1 MYVCLLRVCPSP
13 SSSLASATSSVEELP
28 GIFSRE
34 RKVPWNT
41 AQQLYDVGY
50 VVYRG
55 ERDGGKRGKERMPR
69 EEGERKENRDRQ
81 CRINGKRGIDKEVTC
96 KEG

>member
-1 MYVCLLRVCPSP
+1 MCPSP
-13 SSSLASATSSVEELP
+13 ISSLVSATSSVEELP

-55 ERDGGKRGKERMPR
+55 EREERGKGKGRRMPR
-69 EEGERKENRDRQ
+69 GGRNGGAKERKDR
-81 CRINGKRGIDKEVTC
+81 DKEEEV
-96 KEG
+96 

>member
-1 MYVCLLRVCPSP
+1 MCPSP
-13 SSSLASATSSVEELP
+13 TSSLASATSSVEELP

-34 RKVPWNT
+34 RKVPRNT

-55 ERDGGKRGKERMPR
+55 EREERGEEKGRRMPR
-69 EEGERKENRDRQ
+69 GGRNVGAKERKAGTR
-81 CRINGKRGIDKEVTC
+81 K
-96 KEG
+96 